1 MSKLLTES
9 HNQEQIVFLLTVL
22 VSSVLNIDSRD
33 YGLVMDRTSQW
44 WERIESLPH
53 SGQEVKGDKQ
63 SREIYAFED
72 MPQGPA

>member
-1 MSKLLTES
+1 M
-9 HNQEQIVFLLTVL
+9 LTVL

-72 MPQGPA
+72 MPQGHA